1 MKKYNLVSSNWDNKE
16 IEAINK
22 IIKSGF
28 FTIGKNV
35 NKFEKAFSKKQG
47 IKYSV
52 MVNSGS
58 SANLLAIYSLFF
70 KKNNPL
76 KKGDEVIVPAI
87 SWSTTYSPLEQ
98 LGLKI
103 KIIDIDIK
111 TLNVDI
117 DILKKNIT
125 SKTKLIIFVIIRFLK
140 KFRIRKSSCPSMLS

>member
-125 SKTKLIIFVIIRFLK
+125 SKTKLIIGVSLLVHPCSLRQSKI
-140 KFRIRKSSCPSMLS
+140 